1 MKLPGVISLRND
13 FPVWA
18 MPNGGFIRDDVATLA

>member
-13 FPVWA
+13 LPTWA
-18 MPNGGFIRDDVATLA
+18 MPNGGFLRAAVATFV